1 MFWGAQSQSIY
12 IGWVHLTSQNPAA
25 WKGSPGCDGLMEEQE
40 KELEVATRDM
50 IDESTGLPESL
61 F

>member
-1 MFWGAQSQSIY
+1 MDM
-12 IGWVHLTSQNPAA
+12 VQNPAA

-50 IDESTGLPESL
+50 IDESTGLPEEKIPFL
-61 F
+61 HKYIFM